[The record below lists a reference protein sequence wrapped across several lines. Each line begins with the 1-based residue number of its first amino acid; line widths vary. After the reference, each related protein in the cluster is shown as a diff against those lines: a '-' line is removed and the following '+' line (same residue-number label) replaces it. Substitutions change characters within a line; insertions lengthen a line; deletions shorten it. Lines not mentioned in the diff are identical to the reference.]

1 MSRLAQDLRFAWRS
15 ILKNPGFS
23 AIVAAC
29 IAIGIAVNTTIFS
42 VTDAIVLRPFDFED
56 SERLVVLKQRQSE
69 SGDEGS
75 VSYLNYQDWKAQ
87 ARSFVGMSA
96 FGYRSLSITDGEE
109 PERLEGNIITWD
121 LFQLLGTQPQ
131 LGR

>member
-1 MSRLAQDLRFAWRS
+1 MNRLTQDIRFAWRS

-56 SERLVVLKQRQSE
+56 SERLDV
-69 SGDEGS
+69 
-75 VSYLNYQDWKAQ
+75 
-87 ARSFVGMSA
+87 
-96 FGYRSLSITDGEE
+96 T
-109 PERLEGNIITWD
+109 P
-121 LFQLLGTQPQ
+121 LGTQR
-131 LGR
+131 LRLREGAIRRACDRKRLCRSGRG